1 MQASNDPHA
10 APPPPPP
17 GDGRPDNI
25 ARDRRRALALF
36 AVYVVLY
43 GGFVLLSAF
52 KPGVMGEN
60 VAGVNLAIVYGFGLI
75 VAAFLLAL
83 VYMVICRPGAATR
96 ESAEGRA

>member
-1 MQASNDPHA
+1 MQSPMEPSS
-10 APPPPPP
+10 PPPPPE
-17 GDGRPDNI
+17 RPDNI

-43 GGFVLLSAF
+43 AGFVLLSAL

-75 VAAFLLAL
+75 IAAFLLAL
-83 VYMVICRPGAATR
+83 VYMAICREGPATTTN
-96 ESAEGRA
+96 AEDRA